1 MVGKT
6 IVAKFLALSLL
17 LLQPEKEERNN

>member
-6 IVAKFLALSLL
+6 IVALFHTLSL
-17 LLQPEKEERNN
+17 LLQPEKEKCNI